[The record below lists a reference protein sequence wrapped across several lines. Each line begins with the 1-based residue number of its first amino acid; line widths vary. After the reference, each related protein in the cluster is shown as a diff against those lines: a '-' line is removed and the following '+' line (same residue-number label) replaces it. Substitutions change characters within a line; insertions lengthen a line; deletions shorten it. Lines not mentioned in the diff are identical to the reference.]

1 MPGLD
6 RTREVKMLWSNI
18 ILSELTCNLDR
29 SILCLLTGGRLEWP
43 SSKVKKL
50 HTKSTPQPLS
60 KKTPK
65 GGRKMA
71 QMIFVKTKNK
81 SRGKSERGNT
91 DLANVWGS
99 ERHEGRRN
107 KGVYGKGFYIVAG
120 ENVTFKAPWSRI
132 TNFLKILSDS
142 VSLSNFF
149 LKSSMYTAKYVL
161 YRNHQF
167 ICIKVK

>member
-1 MPGLD
+1 MLVFPDDVKSWRKVRSTGRGISINLNLPWIMPGLN

-71 QMIFVKTKNK
+71 QMIFLWRQKISQGVNRKEEARTLQMSEAVKGMRGGGTKE
-81 SRGKSERGNT
+81 SMER
-91 DLANVWGS
+91 V
-99 ERHEGRRN
+99 
-107 KGVYGKGFYIVAG
+107 
-120 ENVTFKAPWSRI
+120 
-132 TNFLKILSDS
+132 
-142 VSLSNFF
+142 
-149 LKSSMYTAKYVL
+149 
-161 YRNHQF
+161 F
-167 ICIKVK
+167 I